1 MNTHPETGRRPC
13 QPAYPGKVVRES
25 GCGFQSELEATKREL
40 RRPSQQRRAE
50 LFQTTLDAATIQAY
64 RETEYRVAGDQAF
77 TLRIGEASPE
87 IQALRTS
94 RRGEPCA
101 YITACSPFS
110 QTVSSSENAA
120 RHAQLGA
127 ELTKRGLVHIE
138 GIGQHPTNG
147 WPGEP
152 SYLIVGLDLEAAR
165 TLGNRLEQ
173 NAIVWI
179 GADAV
184 PELVLLK

>member
-1 MNTHPETGRRPC
+1 M
-13 QPAYPGKVVRES
+13 
-25 GCGFQSELEATKREL
+25 
-40 RRPSQQRRAE
+40 
-50 LFQTTLDAATIQAY
+50 FQTILDAALIQAFH
-64 RETEYRVAGDQAF
+64 ETEYRVAGDQPF
-77 TLRIGEASPE
+77 TLRIGQVSPE
-87 IQALRTS
+87 LQALQS
-94 RRGEPCA
+94 RRRSEPCA
-101 YITACSPFS
+101 YITACNPFS
-110 QTVSSSENAA
+110 QTVSPSENAS

-127 ELTKRGLVHIE
+127 ELSKRGLVHIE